1 MDPACLAAQEDLYKD
16 ANSALDKVIQISLI
30 AVQAL
35 FVHFILKSFIMK
47 PICENKGIMMVPAT
61 SRQRSSIVMQT
72 PPPTNVSLIKT
83 QCMGTEIL

>member
-16 ANSALDKVIQISLI
+16 ANSALDKVIQKSLI

-47 PICENKGIMMVPAT
+47 TICENKGIMTAT
-61 SRQRSSIVMQT
+61 SCQRSSIVMQ
-72 PPPTNVSLIKT
+72 PPPPDK
-83 QCMGTEIL
+83 C